1 LSKKNWGRNVR
12 EALARSDGDFTLSD
26 KIEETP
32 SRYIG
37 VMRVLLQRPVEVAG
51 VALMAGVGMAIVVN
65 ALALQS
71 GVHASPFL
79 RTQQENASAAAAAGA
94 AGTEQTAMA
103 DQAAADAV
111 AVLRDVQLALAE
123 RGLYDG
129 LADGVNG
136 PKTTA
141 AIRSFQQ
148 HNGLPVDGL
157 SSPALLARI
166 NASSAPV
173 LTPDSAAADAPA
185 PPAESVDQIAAI
197 INSGTPAPA
206 AGPPPDKR
214 LLAVEK
220 ALAKQGYGPLKV
232 DGFMSKE
239 TRSAIGKF
247 EKDNNL
253 PITGQISQRLIQAL
267 TRSGSKIE

>member
-1 LSKKNWGRNVR
+1 VR

-37 VMRVLLQRPVEVAG
+37 VMRILLQRPVEVAG
-51 VALMAGVGMAIVVN
+51 VALMVGVGMAILVN

-79 RTQQENASAAAAAGA
+79 RAQEQGAAGA
-94 AGTEQTAMA
+94 MTPSGAPGTDQNAPG
-103 DQAAADAV
+103 DQAAPDAV

-173 LTPDSAAADAPA
+173 LTQDSAAADAPP
-185 PPAESVDQIAAI
+185 PPAQSVDQIAAI

-206 AGPPPDKR
+206 AGPQPDKR
-214 LLAVEK
+214 LLSIEK

-239 TRSAIGKF
+239 THSAIGKF
-247 EKDNNL
+247 EKDNSL
-253 PITGQISQRLIQAL
+253 PITGQVSQRLIQAL